1 MLNCAFKTK
10 MKGIAKQAQ
19 ERGVQPIK
27 EGKELKK

>member
-1 MLNCAFKTK
+1 